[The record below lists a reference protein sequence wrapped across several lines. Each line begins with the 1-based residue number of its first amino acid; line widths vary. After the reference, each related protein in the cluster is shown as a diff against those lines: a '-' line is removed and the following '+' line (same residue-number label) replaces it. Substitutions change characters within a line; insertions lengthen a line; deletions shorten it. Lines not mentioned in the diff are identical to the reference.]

1 MYISHYLYIQKIIN
15 MTTWYMIDIEIFK
28 LYATSLMK
36 LKVSSHF
43 TVTS

>member
-1 MYISHYLYIQKIIN
+1 

-28 LYATSLMK
+28 LYATSLMFMK